1 MPVLDLSGLWEH
13 SGGAACVAALRLPP
27 CWLQVF
33 PDTLATAVESVV
45 EGYAAGMVRRRSGAA
60 LGLQA
65 LAPHLAGPLLT
76 QALEFLL
83 TQGLADE
90 ALIDGGYL
98 TVGDQMM
105 QAGGR

>member
-1 MPVLDLSGLWEH
+1 MG
-13 SGGAACVAALRLPP
+13 
-27 CWLQVF
+27 
-33 PDTLATAVESVV
+33 
-45 EGYAAGMVRRRSGAA
+45 GYAAGMVRRRSGAA

-90 ALIDGGYL
+90 ALIDDGYL

-105 QAGGR
+105 QAGGRSALTGAICTSLDAMPQPETSACC